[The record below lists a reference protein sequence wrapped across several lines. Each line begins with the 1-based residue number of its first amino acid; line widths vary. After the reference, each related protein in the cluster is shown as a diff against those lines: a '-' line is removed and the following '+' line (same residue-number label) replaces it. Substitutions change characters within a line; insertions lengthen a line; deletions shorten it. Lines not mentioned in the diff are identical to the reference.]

1 MTLAGITLR
10 DLEYLVAVADLRHFR
25 QAAERCGVSQPG
37 LSAQVA
43 KLEERLGAPVFERGR
58 TVMLTPFGEAAVAQ
72 ARVVLAEARTLLD
85 LGAQWRGDLAGP
97 LRMAS
102 IETVGPYLFP
112 LILRPLREAYPK
124 AQFRLSEG
132 RTAGLTAELLAGTI
146 DLLLASTPLGDDRLV
161 EADLY
166 VEPFVVACAA
176 DHPLASADAP
186 PPVDLGME
194 GLLLLDEG
202 HCLRD
207 QALAVCALGTRA
219 ARHATG
225 LETLRHMIAAGEG
238 WTLMPLLA
246 ARRSDADSLVRYVD
260 LGPEGPGRRIG
271 LVWRRSDPR
280 GPRFMELAK
289 RLRDLEIPGLRAV
302 PRLPPLPHSGEGMGR
317 GQPPKPPLETDL
329 PLRHTP
335 PPNRAG

>member
-1 MTLAGITLR
+1 MSLAGITLR

-37 LSAQVA
+37 LSAQIA

-58 TVMLTPFGEAAVAQ
+58 AVLLTPFGEAVTAQ
-72 ARVVLAEARTLLD
+72 ARVVLAEARRLVD
-85 LGAQWRGDLAGP
+85 LGEQWRGDLAGP

-124 AQFRLSEG
+124 VQFRLSEG
-132 RTAGLTAELLAGTI
+132 RTAGLTAELLAGGI
-146 DLLLASTPLGDDRLV
+146 DLLLASTPLGDDRLA

-166 VEPFVVACAA
+166 VEPFVLACAA
-176 DHPLASADAP
+176 DHPLATGVAP
-186 PPVDLGME
+186 PVVDFGMD

-207 QALAVCALGTRA
+207 QALAVCGRSAPA

-238 WTLMPLLA
+238 WTLMPRLA
-246 ARRSDADSLVRYVD
+246 ARDSDAGSLVRYIG
-260 LGPEGPGRRIG
+260 LGPDGPGRRIG
-271 LVWRRSDPR
+271 LVWRTSDPR
-280 GPRFMELAK
+280 GPRFTELAG
-289 RLRDLEIPGLRAV
+289 RLRGLELPGLQAV
-302 PRLPPLPHSGEGMGR
+302 PE
-317 GQPPKPPLETDL
+317 
-329 PLRHTP
+329 
-335 PPNRAG
+335 AGAAG